1 MGITKTSE
9 LWFRKNAALF
19 KGKNI
24 VTLGRLYPYF
34 SPKHQRDWLARYEY
48 IGDMN
53 DHYSKTLF
61 VDELAGNALSE
72 LDISDYQG
80 ADLIQN
86 LSEKLNEDYKGEFD
100 IVLDAG
106 TIEHVSDMKMFLIN
120 IFDLLKEDGHFIFG
134 TVTNNWIDHG
144 FFQFSPTFFIDFCE
158 SNDLE
163 LKEIN
168 VNINGKLYDITSKPF
183 LMKSILYNQSGKVS
197 VCGIIQKSHG
207 RNLSFDFIQS
217 KYKRLH
223 QLNVDQDKE
232 WILILRSC
240 AKSISSWLFH
250 LKIIPLS
257 LRLALAELALAI
269 SKKK

>member
-9 LWFRKNAALF
+9 LWFKKNGALF
-19 KGKNI
+19 KGKKI

-34 SPKHQRDWLARYEY
+34 STKHRRDWLARYEH

-53 DHYSKTLF
+53 NQYAKILF
-61 VDELAGNALSE
+61 EDELAVRTLSE

-80 ADLIQN
+80 ANLIQN
-86 LSEKLNEDYKGEFD
+86 LSRSLNENYKGQFD

-144 FFQFSPTFFIDFCE
+144 FWQFSPTFFIDFCE
-158 SNDLE
+158 ANNLE

-168 VNINGKLYDITSKPF
+168 LNINGKFYDLTTKPF
-183 LMKSILYNQSGKVS
+183 FIKSILYNQSGKVS
-197 VCGIIQKSHG
+197 VCGIIRKTHA
-207 RNLSFDFIQS
+207 RDLSFDFIQS

-223 QLNVDQDKE
+223 HLKAEQDKQ
-232 WILILRSC
+232 WVMFLILRS
-240 AKSISSWLFH
+240 KSLINWLFH
-250 LKIIPLS
+250 LKFIPLS

-269 SKKK
+269 SKK